1 MFVPQ
6 YNPEVDFVFKS
17 NDFMLTLI
25 YFIGLLCRLLSD
37 EYALDLV
44 YFIVFCPVVSVAW
57 TTADTL
63 RRSFILMKIKRNA
76 TNFNL
81 QLEAENEYALFA
93 LSKLLGDA
101 LGDDADAS
109 RDFGQLLD
117 MLLAHIDDCNE
128 PSCMCNEMENYN
140 ALLQLR

>member
-1 MFVPQ
+1 M
-6 YNPEVDFVFKS
+6 FKS

-25 YFIGLLCRLLSD
+25 YFIGLLCRLMSD
-37 EYALDLV
+37 KFALDLV

-81 QLEAENEYALFA
+81 SLEAENEYALYA
-93 LSKLLGDA
+93 LAKLLGDA

-109 RDFGQLLD
+109 KDFG
-117 MLLAHIDDCNE
+117 
-128 PSCMCNEMENYN
+128 
-140 ALLQLR
+140 